1 MMCGEAIFFNCFVC
15 GHVVILQPSPADGF
29 LLGLDGAG
37 FEVSH
42 SVVQV
47 VKFLSHLRNHALHR
61 LDRVDHLNP
70 LRVWVVP
77 HFDRSGQTLLD
88 PTPFNKEEKQD
99 ANFINLLMLG
109 GVQESGR
116 AQAIKY

>member
-1 MMCGEAIFFNCFVC
+1 MMCGEATYFNCFVC

-70 LRVWVVP
+70 LCVWVVP
-77 HFDRSGQTLLD
+77 HFDRSGQTLLH
-88 PTPFNKEEKQD
+88 PTPLNKEEKQD
-99 ANFINLLMLG
+99 ANFI
-109 GVQESGR
+109 
-116 AQAIKY
+116 IF

>member
-1 MMCGEAIFFNCFVC
+1 M
-15 GHVVILQPSPADGF
+15 VILQPSPADGF

-42 SVVQV
+42 SVVQM
-47 VKFLSHLRNHALHR
+47 VKFLSHLRNHAFHR

-99 ANFINLLMLG
+99 AHYINLLMLVVVRNQG
-109 GVQESGR
+109 GHKQSNIRGGR
-116 AQAIKY
+116 